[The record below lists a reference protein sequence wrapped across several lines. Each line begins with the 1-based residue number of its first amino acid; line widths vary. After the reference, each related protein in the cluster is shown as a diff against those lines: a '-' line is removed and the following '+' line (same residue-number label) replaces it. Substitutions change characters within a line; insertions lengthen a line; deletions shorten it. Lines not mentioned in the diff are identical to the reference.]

1 MDLIAVSGG
10 ATPTASIRLTVDGEE
25 RSSSG
30 IGSGPVDAA
39 INAVRGAL
47 NDSRFRLVSYHVDA
61 LTGGTDALVTVYVE
75 VARGDRTV
83 SVASSDADIT
93 RASVL
98 ALIDGLD
105 RLMFN

>member
-1 MDLIAVSGG
+1 M
-10 ATPTASIRLTVDGEE
+10 
-25 RSSSG
+25 
-30 IGSGPVDAA
+30 
-39 INAVRGAL
+39 
-47 NDSRFRLVSYHVDA
+47 DA

-105 RLMFN
+105 RLMFS